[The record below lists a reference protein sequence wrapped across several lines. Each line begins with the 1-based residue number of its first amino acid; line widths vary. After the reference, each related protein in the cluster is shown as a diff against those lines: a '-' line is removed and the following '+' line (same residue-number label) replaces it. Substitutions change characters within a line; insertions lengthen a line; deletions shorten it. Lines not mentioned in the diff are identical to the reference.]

1 MGIPALAE
9 RARTLAARSDAA
21 TLVATTPQSRL
32 VPILHRVYQDGSLLL
47 LLPEKPRSPTL
58 AEMAPGGEVS
68 TMVEV
73 TDTAPVAL
81 REPVR
86 GLLWITG
93 WLRMLTRDQ
102 ARNAALKWA
111 EHCLDPRLLDV
122 GHTASLLW
130 LRPAFAVF
138 SDLEGSGWLT
148 PADLAEAGPDPFCHL
163 ERSWLQHLDQA
174 HPDVLRTLASRLV
187 GPSQLGEAQ
196 VRPLG
201 VDRLGLRLRIEVC
214 NHAHD
219 VRLAFHQPATTPVQL
234 AIELQRLVS
243 YSAVTQ
249 KPARSCGCHRLN
261 QARG

>member
-1 MGIPALAE
+1 
-9 RARTLAARSDAA
+9 
-21 TLVATTPQSRL
+21 
-32 VPILHRVYQDGSLLL
+32 
-47 LLPEKPRSPTL
+47 
-58 AEMAPGGEVS
+58 
-68 TMVEV
+68 MVEV

-93 WLRMLTRDQ
+93 WIRMLTPNQ
-102 ARNAALKWA
+102 AQNAVMRWA
-111 EHCLDPRLLDV
+111 EHRPDPHLLDV

-148 PADLAEAGPDPFCHL
+148 PADLAEAEPDPFCHF
-163 ERSWLQHLDQA
+163 ECSWLQHLDQA
-174 HPDVLRTLASRLV
+174 HPDVLRTLASRILA
-187 GPSQLGEAQ
+187 PSHLGKAQ

-214 NHAHD
+214 HHAHD

-234 AIELQRLVS
+234 AIELQRLVG

-249 KPARSCGCHRLN
+249 KTC
-261 QARG
+261 